1 NHPYSFGVAVNRE
14 GCARRNRKPQA
25 QADREC
31 PAGCARTGIKEK
43 IMTQTVKLLRIYTD
57 EGAYLGDRRV
67 LEVIASRAREAGM
80 AGTTVLEARL
90 GFGRSA
96 HVHRRH
102 VFESDR
108 AVVIEIV
115 DEDARLRA

>member
-1 NHPYSFGVAVNRE
+1 
-14 GCARRNRKPQA
+14 
-25 QADREC
+25 
-31 PAGCARTGIKEK
+31 
-43 IMTQTVKLLRIYTD
+43 MTETIKLLRIYTD
-57 EGAYLGDRRV
+57 EAAYLGDRKV
-67 LEVIASRAREAGM
+67 LEVIASRARDAGL
-80 AGTTVLEARL
+80 AGITVLDARL

-115 DEDARLRA
+115 DEDERLRTFVDSLDDIPDVGLMTLEPVEVLGGKARQTIAEKGA

>member
-1 NHPYSFGVAVNRE
+1 
-14 GCARRNRKPQA
+14 
-25 QADREC
+25 
-31 PAGCARTGIKEK
+31 
-43 IMTQTVKLLRIYTD
+43 MTETIKLLRIYTD
-57 EGAYLGDRRV
+57 EAAYLGDRKV
-67 LEVIASRAREAGM
+67 LEVIASRARDAGM
-80 AGTTVLEARL
+80 AGVTVLDARL

-115 DEDARLRA
+115 DEEERLRSFVDGLGDIPDVGLMTLETVEVLGGKARQTIAEKGA

>member
-1 NHPYSFGVAVNRE
+1 
-14 GCARRNRKPQA
+14 
-25 QADREC
+25 
-31 PAGCARTGIKEK
+31 
-43 IMTQTVKLLRIYTD
+43 MTATVKLLRIYTD
-57 EGAYLGDRRV
+57 EGAYFGDRKV
-67 LEVIASRAREAGM
+67 LEVIASRAREEGM
-80 AGTTVLEARL
+80 AGATVLDARL

-115 DEDARLRA
+115 DEDVRLRAFVAMLSDIPEVGLMTLEAVEVLGGKAREAFFKERT

>member
-1 NHPYSFGVAVNRE
+1 
-14 GCARRNRKPQA
+14 
-25 QADREC
+25 
-31 PAGCARTGIKEK
+31 
-43 IMTQTVKLLRIYTD
+43 MTQTVKLLRIYTD

-115 DEDARLRA
+115 DEDARLRAFVETLGDIPDVGLMTLEAVEVLGGKAKQALFEERN

>member
-1 NHPYSFGVAVNRE
+1 
-14 GCARRNRKPQA
+14 
-25 QADREC
+25 
-31 PAGCARTGIKEK
+31 
-43 IMTQTVKLLRIYTD
+43 MTQTVKLLRIYTD

-115 DEDARLRA
+115 DEDARLRAFVETLGDIPDVGLMTLEAVEVLGGKARQALFEEHN

>member
-1 NHPYSFGVAVNRE
+1 
-14 GCARRNRKPQA
+14 
-25 QADREC
+25 
-31 PAGCARTGIKEK
+31 
-43 IMTQTVKLLRIYTD
+43 MTQTVKLLRIYTD

-80 AGTTVLEARL
+80 AGATVLDARL

-115 DEDARLRA
+115 DEEERLRTFVGYLGDISDVGLMTLEAVKVLGGKARASIFEARP

>member
-1 NHPYSFGVAVNRE
+1 
-14 GCARRNRKPQA
+14 
-25 QADREC
+25 
-31 PAGCARTGIKEK
+31 
-43 IMTQTVKLLRIYTD
+43 MTQTVKLLRIYTD

-80 AGTTVLEARL
+80 AGATVLDARL
-90 GFGRSA
+90 GLGRSA

-115 DEDARLRA
+115 DEEERLRTFVGNLGDIPDVGLMTLEAVEVLGGKARQAFFEARP